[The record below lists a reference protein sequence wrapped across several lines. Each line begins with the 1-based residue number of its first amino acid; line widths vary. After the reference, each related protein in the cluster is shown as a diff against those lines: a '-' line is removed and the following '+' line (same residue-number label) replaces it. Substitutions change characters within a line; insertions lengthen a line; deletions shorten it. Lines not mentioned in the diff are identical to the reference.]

1 MVLQSFLYL
10 QVIVKENCF
19 ISLCV
24 QTKHVLHKKVKYFFF
39 FFFRM
44 PLVTHP
50 GIK

>member
-24 QTKHVLHKKVKYFFF
+24 QTKHVLHKKVKIF